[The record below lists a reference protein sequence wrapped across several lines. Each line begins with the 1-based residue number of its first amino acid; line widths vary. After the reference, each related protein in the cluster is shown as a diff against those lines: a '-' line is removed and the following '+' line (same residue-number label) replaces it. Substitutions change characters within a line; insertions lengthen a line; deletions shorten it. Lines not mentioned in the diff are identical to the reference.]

1 MKQEK
6 RELLRPQQD
15 NSINS
20 RGSRINPI
28 DGGYGLQTLVQSMCA
43 KRKVFSHI
51 LLCQKRKMSV
61 VDKTPKDMASVD
73 MGPYHQVAGTINKE
87 SERALT
93 G

>member
-1 MKQEK
+1 
-6 RELLRPQQD
+6 
-15 NSINS
+15 
-20 RGSRINPI
+20 
-28 DGGYGLQTLVQSMCA
+28 MCA